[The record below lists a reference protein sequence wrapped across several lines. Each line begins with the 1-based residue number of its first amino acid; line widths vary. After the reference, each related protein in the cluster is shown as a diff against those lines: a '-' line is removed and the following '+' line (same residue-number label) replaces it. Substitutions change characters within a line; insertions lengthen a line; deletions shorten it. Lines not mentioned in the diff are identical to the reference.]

1 MDKDNFWV
9 RLYDDPNDLVRVY
22 QVSDGTWTL
31 KNSASFT
38 ITTRSA

>member
-31 KNSASFT
+31 KNSDSFT
-38 ITTRSA
+38 ITTGSA